1 MKAIA
6 QRRDTASADILAGR
20 VLCHDV
26 RDGAGRVTI
35 EKGARLDARTAGIL
49 LATPWEEIHLLAVEP
64 GDLHEEEAGRR
75 LAAAVV
81 GDGVEVKGYT
91 GGQWTLASTRRG
103 LLQVR
108 RAALADANALEG
120 ISVFTLSDG
129 QPVEPGETVAKC
141 KVTPLVIAEQTI
153 RGVEKIAGAA
163 EGLVAVRAFKPTTI
177 GALAQE
183 RLDRKQRERFEAAL
197 TQKVEWFGSRLLPIR
212 YATGSAGAVVEA
224 LAALRGEGAQILIA
238 AGASAL
244 DPLDPVFEGLASSGA
259 RMERHGAP
267 AHPGSLLWIAFWE
280 GRPVLGMP
288 TCGMFSQATT
298 FDLVLPRLLAGERVD
313 SRAIAELG
321 HGGLLSRDM
330 AFRFPPYRSN
340 AARGELE

>member
-6 QRRDTASADILAGR
+6 QRRDTASLDVLVGR

-26 RDGAGRVTI
+26 RDGGGKVAV
-35 EKGARLDARTAGIL
+35 EKGARLDKQRAGIL

-64 GDLHEEEAGRR
+64 GDLHEEEAGQR
-75 LAAAVV
+75 LASAVV
-81 GDGVEVKGYT
+81 GNGVEVKGYT
-91 GGQWTLASTRRG
+91 GGQWTLASVRRG
-103 LLQVR
+103 LLRVR
-108 RAALADANALEG
+108 QAALADVNALEG
-120 ISVFTLSDG
+120 ISVFTLFDG

-141 KVTPLVIAEQTI
+141 KVTPLVIPGETI
-153 RGVEKIAGAA
+153 RGVEKIARDAD
-163 EGLVAVRAFKPTTI
+163 GLAAVRAFKAMTI
-177 GALAQE
+177 GAIAQE
-183 RLDRKQRERFEAAL
+183 RLDRKQRERFETAL

-212 YATGSAGAVVEA
+212 YATGSARAVVEA
-224 LAALRGEGAQILIA
+224 LGALRSDGAELLVV

-244 DPLDPVFEGLASSGA
+244 DPLDPVFGGLTLLGA

-267 AHPGSLLWIAFWE
+267 AHPGSLLWVAFWE
-280 GRPVLGMP
+280 GRTVLGMP

-313 SRAIAELG
+313 NRTIAELG

-330 AFRFPPYRSN
+330 AFRFPPYRAN